1 MGATNN
7 NNKHQE
13 TKHIMKNADL
23 MLHCGAAK
31 VERAEVEIVPT
42 PASTDTWTPIPHTAL
57 IERVEDTL
65 KSDGLTI
72 VRQTHSL
79 TRGGNRYFGLMQIA
93 NGHNSEDYAWVL
105 GLRNSHDKS
114 FPAGLVVGASVFVCD
129 NLSFSGEIRMT
140 RKHTVHIM
148 RDMPGLVQRS
158 IGQLM
163 SRWHDQDTRIEAYK
177 NFELTDMQAHDLVVR
192 AIDARSATAT
202 QVPPLLQE
210 WRHPRH
216 EAFAPRT
223 AWSLFN
229 GFTEVMKGLS
239 LNELSLRTQRLH
251 GLFDMQVGLHISQP
265 AQTIVEGDGEIVT
278 GLN

>member
-1 MGATNN
+1 MIKQT
-7 NNKHQE
+7 
-13 TKHIMKNADL
+13 DL
-23 MLHCGAAK
+23 ILHCGASK

-42 PASTDTWTPIPHTAL
+42 PDATDTWTPIPHTAL

-72 VRQTHSL
+72 VNQTHSL

-93 NGHNSEDYAWVL
+93 NGQNSEDYAWVL

-114 FPAGLVVGASVFVCD
+114 FPAGLVVGASVFICD

-148 RDMPGLVQRS
+148 RDLPGLVQHS

-177 NFELTDMQAHDLVVR
+177 RYELSDMQAHDLLVR
-192 AIDARSATAT
+192 AIDARAATST
-202 QVPPLLQE
+202 QVPPVLQQ
-210 WRHPRH
+210 WRHTKH
-216 EAFAPRT
+216 EAFEPRT

-229 GFTEVMKGLS
+229 SFTEVMKGLS
-239 LNELSLRTQRLH
+239 LNELSRRTQRLH
-251 GLFDMQVGLHISQP
+251 GLFDTQVGLMFAQQP
-265 AQTIVEGDGEIVT
+265 AQIVDGDDGMIENIH

>member
-1 MGATNN
+1 
-7 NNKHQE
+7 
-13 TKHIMKNADL
+13 MKTTDL

-31 VERAEVEIVPT
+31 VERADVENVPT
-42 PASTDTWTPIPHTAL
+42 PDRTKTWTPIPHTSL

-65 KSDGLTI
+65 KSDGLSI
-72 VRQTHSL
+72 VKQTHSL

-105 GLRNSHDKS
+105 GLRNSHDQS

-129 NLSFSGEIRMT
+129 NLSFSGEIKMT

-148 RDMPGLVQRS
+148 RDLPALVQRS

-177 NFELTDMQAHDLVVR
+177 NCELSDLQAHDLIVR
-192 AIDARSATAT
+192 SIDARSLTAT

-216 EAFAPRT
+216 EEFAART

-229 GFTEVMKGLS
+229 GYTEVMKGLS

-251 GLFDMQVGLHISQP
+251 GLFDMQAGVHI
-265 AQTIVEGDGEIVT
+265 ARAREVETIGDGEIVVN

>member
-1 MGATNN
+1 
-7 NNKHQE
+7 
-13 TKHIMKNADL
+13 MKTTDL
-23 MLHCGAAK
+23 VLHCGAAK

-42 PASTDTWTPIPHTAL
+42 PDATDTWTPIPHTAL

-65 KSDGLTI
+65 KSDGLRI
-72 VRQTHSL
+72 VNQTHSMTKQGL
-79 TRGGNRYFGLMQIA
+79 RYFGLMQIA
-93 NGHNSEDYAWVL
+93 NGHNSEDYSWVL

-129 NLSFSGEIRMT
+129 NLSFSGEIRMA
-140 RKHTVHIM
+140 RKHTTHIM
-148 RDMPGLVQRS
+148 RDLPSLVQRS
-158 IGQLM
+158 IGQLV

-177 NFELTDMQAHDLVVR
+177 SFELSDLLAHDMIVR
-192 AIDARSATAT
+192 AIDARAATAT

-216 EAFAPRT
+216 DAFAPRT

-229 GFTEVMKGLS
+229 SFTEVMKGLS
-239 LNELSLRTQRLH
+239 LNELSNRTQRLH
-251 GLFDMQVGLHISQP
+251 GLFDTTVGLATKSL
-265 AQTIVEGDGEIVT
+265 TENVREGDGEIVVN

>member
-1 MGATNN
+1 
-7 NNKHQE
+7 
-13 TKHIMKNADL
+13 MKNTDL
-23 MLHCGAAK
+23 ILHCGAAK
-31 VERAEVEIVPT
+31 VERAAVETVPT
-42 PASTDTWTPIPHTAL
+42 PDSTDTWTPIPHTAL

-65 KSDGLTI
+65 KSDGLSI
-72 VRQTHSL
+72 VNQTHSL

-148 RDMPGLVQRS
+148 RDLPGLVQRS

-177 NFELTDMQAHDLVVR
+177 NFELSDMQAHDLIVR
-192 AIDARSATAT
+192 AIDARSATST

-210 WRHPRH
+210 WRHPKH
-216 EAFAPRT
+216 EEFAPRT

-229 GFTEVMKGLS
+229 SFTEVMKGLN
-239 LNELSLRTQRLH
+239 LNELSTRTQRLH
-251 GLFDMQVGLHISQP
+251 GLFDTQVGLEISRP
-265 AQTIVEGDGEIVT
+265 AQLVEGDGEIVT